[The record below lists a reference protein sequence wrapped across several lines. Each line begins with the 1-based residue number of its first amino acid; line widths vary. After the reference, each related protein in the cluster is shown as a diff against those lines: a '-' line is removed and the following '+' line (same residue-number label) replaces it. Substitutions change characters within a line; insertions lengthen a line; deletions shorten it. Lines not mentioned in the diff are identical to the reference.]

1 MEGREDTT
9 AGGTSWE
16 RVARLVD
23 VGRGV
28 GGKGGTGEGSGAME
42 GGKEGF
48 RRMLLGL
55 RGDEGAP
62 GAGGY

>member
-1 MEGREDTT
+1 ME
-9 AGGTSWE
+9 
-16 RVARLVD
+16 V
-23 VGRGV
+23 
-28 GGKGGTGEGSGAME
+28 GKGGNKGGSGIGEGNGGME